1 MSFGK
6 FTFDGSFGAHTN
18 TLIDY
23 YTLQGHGPS
32 IEQVAFSPKGKLLAW
47 VSSDRTVTLWSV
59 EECIS
64 KHILKIPG
72 LGDPIIILRDSTL
85 VVCEEFSGLVR
96 VWDTGT
102 GEVKNEMQLKLAD
115 YTGLECSS
123 DGSLVAA
130 ALEVGSIELR
140 DTEKRE
146 IKHVFPRTLN
156 VALHSIKLSSN
167 GEVMAVVHSH
177 GCTILRNTGKEF
189 QGRMFSDLPS
199 WDVYLL
205 FSPNNQVMAV
215 VTQRGIFLI
224 WDEAWFGDK
233 HGQAPKRISGYPQN
247 SSSRIVFFRGTAS
260 WRRLLYRIMRLDF
273 IIRDKRRRCVS
284 SRATRLML
292 PAWLFRRFLHCWR
305 QRHRI
310 IR

>member
-23 YTLQGHGPS
+23 YTLQRHGPDVT
-32 IEQVAFSPKGKLLAW
+32 QVAFSPKGKLLAW
-47 VSSDRTVTLWSV
+47 ASRDSTVRLWSV

-146 IKHVFPRTLN
+146 IKHVYPCTLN

-189 QGRMFSDLPS
+189 QGRMFSGVPWS
-199 WDVYLL
+199 HSRGF
-205 FSPNNQVMAV
+205 FSPNNQVMALANDE
-215 VTQRGIFLI
+215 GI
-224 WDEAWFGDK
+224 
-233 HGQAPKRISGYPQN
+233 
-247 SSSRIVFFRGTAS
+247 
-260 WRRLLYRIMRLDF
+260 
-273 IIRDKRRRCVS
+273 
-284 SRATRLML
+284 
-292 PAWLFRRFLHCWR
+292 LFWG
-305 QRHRI
+305 
-310 IR
+310 